1 MSFSDFFIVTVSIY
15 LIFYI
20 PGFLIAKYIYLSSNI
35 INIHLV
41 GLLMGFVVIILVL
54 NLVSYLMRIDLF
66 IYLIVLINVITLY
79 LNFDI
84 FKNHL
89 YEIISKQKIN
99 LIVLIIIFLSLS
111 FVVQGLYVQPL
122 HDSLGLAVTSK
133 AFANCNGYYINY
145 PESLRF
151 YPFFCTYI
159 IYVISEINNLEVT
172 HVIQVL
178 NMFFIVYSILSLSL
192 IFRTLLRSKRSL
204 YFFIFINSFVV
215 SFIIQIYCNS
225 GKNAQVVSYFFQ
237 FTSVL
242 FCLNFKDLKSIN
254 YLNLIIPAIFVS
266 FFIHFS
272 NFLLII
278 YTVPFVL
285 WLLMKKNEFN
295 RKNFFYVFLI
305 FLVIGGGNLYY
316 IMVSKSGMSLVS
328 ENNIKGDIF
337 YNFYR
342 NLFSIWRVF
351 LELFPRFTFFNHVS
365 YKFIYIFFFLF
376 GVLLFLYK
384 KSYYKKY
391 IIYCFSCL
399 LILYSI
405 GLPRLSNILPFQ
417 FFIIISFF
425 MSYFFDFVFKFLKV
439 NSNQFYRTISF
450 FLLTFGLFYIFVQY
464 SENRKYSSVHK
475 DDLIVFKWIHS
486 NISRSAYILP
496 VNVLTRGVSQPYNLD
511 SSLYLE
517 YYTNNNSLIN
527 FFTIDNTQNKR
538 IKNNDLYNHFLFN
551 PFEKSSLVFLK
562 ENNIEYLFFGSQNTF
577 GSSQLKSSD
586 LDQRSNSFSKVFQS
600 GNCKVYKIL

>member
-20 PGFLIAKYIYLSSNI
+20 PGFLVAKKIYSSSKI

-41 GLLMGFVVIILVL
+41 GLLMGFVLVILVL
-54 NLVSYLMRIDLF
+54 NLVSYLMRIDRI
-66 IYLIVLINVITLY
+66 IYLIILINFIL
-79 LNFDI
+79 LCINFDV
-84 FKNHL
+84 FKNHF
-89 YEIISKQKIN
+89 YEVISRQKIN
-99 LIVLIIIFLSLS
+99 ILVLIIIFLSLF

-133 AFANCNGYYINY
+133 AFTSCNGYYLNY
-145 PESLRF
+145 PETLRF
-151 YPFFCTYI
+151 YPFFCNYI
-159 IYVISEINNLEVT
+159 IYIISEINDLEVT

-178 NMFFIVYSILSLSL
+178 NMFFIVYSILSLSMM
-192 IFRTLLRSKRSL
+192 FKTLLRSNRSL

-254 YLNLIIPAIFVS
+254 YLNLIIPVILVS

-278 YTVPFVL
+278 YILPFVL
-285 WLLMKKNEFN
+285 WLLIKKSEFN
-295 RKNFFYVFLI
+295 RKNFFYIFIFFL
-305 FLVIGGGNLYY
+305 FIGVGNLYY
-316 IMVSKSGMSLVS
+316 ILLSNSGMSLVS
-328 ENNIKGDIF
+328 ENNIKGDFF
-337 YNFYR
+337 YKFYR

-351 LELFPRFTFFNHVS
+351 LELFPRFTFFNYFL
-365 YKFIYIFFFLF
+365 YKLIYSFFFLF

-384 KSYYKKY
+384 KSHYKKY

-399 LILYSI
+399 LILYSV
-405 GLPRLSNILPFQ
+405 GLPRLINVLPFQ

-425 MSYFFDFVFKFLKV
+425 ISYFFDFVCKFLKI
-439 NSNQFYRTISF
+439 NSNKFYRSLSF
-450 FLLTFGLFYIFVQY
+450 FLHTFGFFYIFLQY
-464 SENRKYSSVHK
+464 YENRKYSSVHK
-475 DDLIVFKWIHS
+475 NDLIVFKWIHL
-486 NISRSAYILP
+486 NISRSVYILP

-517 YYTNNNSLIN
+517 HYTSTNSLIN
-527 FFTIDNTQNKR
+527 FFTIDNSQDVR
-538 IKNNDLYNHFLFN
+538 IKNNSIYNHFLLN

-562 ENNIEYLFFGSQNTF
+562 ENHVKYLFFGSQNTF

-586 LDQRSNSFSKVFQS
+586 LDQMSNSFLKVFQS